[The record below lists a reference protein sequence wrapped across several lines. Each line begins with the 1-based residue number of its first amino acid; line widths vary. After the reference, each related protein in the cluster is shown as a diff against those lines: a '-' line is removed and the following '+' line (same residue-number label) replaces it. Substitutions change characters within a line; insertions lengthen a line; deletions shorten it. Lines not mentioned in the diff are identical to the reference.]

1 MVGLLGSSISVGRV
15 ADKLIEFSRNLHY
28 FFLGG
33 DSIALV
39 EGNSISSNFNRMLLL
54 GFTNMKWASSD

>member
-28 FFLGG
+28 FFFGG

-39 EGNSISSNFNRMLLL
+39 
-54 GFTNMKWASSD
+54 

>member
-28 FFLGG
+28 FFFGG
-33 DSIALV
+33 NSIALV

-54 GFTNMKWASSD
+54 GFTNKK